1 MPVYEFRC
9 PKCTKAFDLVRPR
22 SKAGAAAK
30 CPDDGTKAHRV
41 FGAGIIGVGSGDDFD
56 MGDFGGGLPDM
67 GGMGG
72 GMPGMGGGM
81 PGMPDMGGMGMGDDF
96 DF

>member
-1 MPVYEFRC
+1 MPIYEFRC
-9 PKCTKAFDLVRPR
+9 PKCEQAFDLVRPR

-41 FGAGIIGVGSGDDFD
+41 FGAGIIGVGSSSGDFD
-56 MGDFGGGLPDM
+56 LGDLGDL
-67 GGMGG
+67 GG
-72 GMPGMGGGM
+72 GMPGMPGM
-81 PGMPDMGGMGMGDDF
+81 GGMPDMGGMGMDDDF